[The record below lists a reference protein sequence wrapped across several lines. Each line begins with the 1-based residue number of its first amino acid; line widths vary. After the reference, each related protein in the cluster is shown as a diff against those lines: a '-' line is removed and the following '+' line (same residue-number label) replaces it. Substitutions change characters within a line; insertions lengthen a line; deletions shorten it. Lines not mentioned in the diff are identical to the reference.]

1 MTGGGPQTHVRT
13 KGQNAQRAVS
23 AHKRFPV
30 VDTHQQQLA
39 KCPKSTWCS
48 EEQVAWVHTGGLTW
62 SWNSSARPDACF
74 CSTKEKCTL
83 TVTAKQWRNREDP
96 RKRWFRQLPGTSPQ
110 APLSGQVTSSS
121 SSSQPSWGVVLA
133 ALLSENPPGA
143 RYCESPA
150 SPRWEPKTVSNGGS
164 KDFPG
169 GPVAKTPNAGD
180 LIPGQGTRSHLPQLK
195 IPRASPKIPHV
206 AMKMLHAATKTWYSH
221 THTQKTQQR
230 RSSEV

>member
-1 MTGGGPQTHVRT
+1 MLHKHVTGGGPQKHVRT
-13 KGQNAQRAVS
+13 KGQNAQIAVS

-48 EEQVAWVHTGGLTW
+48 EEQAAWVHTGGLTW
-62 SWNSSARPDACF
+62 SWNSSAGPDACF
-74 CSTKEKCTL
+74 RSTKEKCTL

-96 RKRWFRQLPGTSPQ
+96 QKRWFWQLPGTSPQ

-143 RYCESPA
+143 RYRKSQA
-150 SPRWEPKTVSNGGS
+150 APRWEPKTKQWWV
-164 KDFPG
+164 
-169 GPVAKTPNAGD
+169 
-180 LIPGQGTRSHLPQLK
+180 QGLP
-195 IPRASPKIPHV
+195 
-206 AMKMLHAATKTWYSH
+206 WW
-221 THTQKTQQR
+221 
-230 RSSEV
+230 SSG